1 MMKYICIFLTIVML
15 WGCMTFRYVGNGF
28 SIAMIAFGLLIA
40 FLAFW
45 GKRSLFRVNRDLWKA
60 LVSLYGTL
68 FVVSALQFDTIKNI
82 TDSAYGSLT
91 LFLITLP
98 FWMVLY
104 VGRQYDIRKI
114 ILGVVYGNMYAF
126 SLYGLWLYEKT
137 GQDRLTGF
145 YGSPPEV
152 GMLLDIFIPFTI
164 ALGVYYWKWVR
175 FRVISI
181 ILVVLE
187 LVAVVLTETRGSYLA
202 LSAGLVVVAGLY
214 IWLQRDRLSRLK
226 KIITVIAI
234 CLVCAGAGSYTWY
247 LGSSNMN
254 RMVGGERLL
263 MWESSYHMWEDHK
276 LLGIGLSEWKE
287 SYNNPS
293 SPYRPVEEKEMTNVM
308 PHNIYV
314 YFGAT
319 GGILSLSGLLGY
331 MFFMSKYML
340 SKVKKMRNHPMAWAM
355 LFMFVAL
362 MAHGLVD
369 GTLISKHIGRIF
381 YLLFGSCIIFTEM
394 YPCHTEKK

>member
-1 MMKYICIFLTIVML
+1 MKYICIFLTIVML

-28 SIAMIAFGLLIA
+28 SIAMIAFGLLAIALA
-40 FLAFW
+40 FL
-45 GKRSLFRVNRDLWKA
+45 GKRSLFRIHQDLGKA
-60 LVSLYGTL
+60 FVSLYGTL
-68 FVVSALQFDTIKNI
+68 FIVSVLQYNTIKNI
-82 TDSAYGSLT
+82 TDSAYGSIT
-91 LFLITLP
+91 LFLIILP
-98 FWMVLY
+98 LWMIVY
-104 VGRQYDIRKI
+104 VGQQYDIRKV

-137 GQDRLTGF
+137 GQDRLTSF

-152 GMLLDIFIPFTI
+152 GMLLDLCIPFTI
-164 ALGVYYWKWVR
+164 ALGIYYWAWVR

-181 ILVVLE
+181 ILIVLE

-214 IWLQRDRLSRLK
+214 IWVQRDTLSWLK
-226 KIITVIAI
+226 KIGAVIAI
-234 CLVCAGAGSYTWY
+234 CLFCVGAGSYTWY
-247 LGSSNMN
+247 LGSSDMK
-254 RMVGGERLL
+254 RMEGGERLL

-287 SYNNPS
+287 AYNNTA
-293 SPYRPVEEKEMTNVM
+293 SPYRPAEGKETTNVM
-308 PHNIYV
+308 PHNIYM

-319 GGILSLSGLLGY
+319 GGLLSLAGLLGY
-331 MFFMSKYML
+331 MFFMSKYLL

-381 YLLFGSCIIFTEM
+381 YLLFGAGIIFTEM
-394 YPCHTEKK
+394 YPGSTAKK